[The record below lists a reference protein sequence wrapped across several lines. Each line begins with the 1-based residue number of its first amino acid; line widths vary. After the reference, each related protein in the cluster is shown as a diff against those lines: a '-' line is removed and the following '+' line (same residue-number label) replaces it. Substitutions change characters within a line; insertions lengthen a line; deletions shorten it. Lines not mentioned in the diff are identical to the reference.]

1 VGRARPPQTRQIQ
14 DLFLRDVT
22 LTLDT
27 MSLLTLPSRVRRPR
41 HSTTRLAAA
50 VASHNPLPPPVQA
63 RVQLS
68 ADLVSAL
75 LEVEGRQRPTL
86 DDLEWADA
94 LAARMATRQAQRVA
108 NDLLYCA
115 STATTPRRR
124 PTTAF

>member
-1 VGRARPPQTRQIQ
+1 
-14 DLFLRDVT
+14 
-22 LTLDT
+22 

-41 HSTTRLAAA
+41 HSTTRLATA
-50 VASHNPLPPPVQA
+50 VTSHSPLPPPVRA

-94 LAARMATRQAQRVA
+94 VAARLAERQAQR
-108 NDLLYCA
+108 LA
-115 STATTPRRR
+115 SPSG
-124 PTTAF
+124 

>member
-1 VGRARPPQTRQIQ
+1 LFAS
-14 DLFLRDVT
+14 DLAPT
-22 LTLDT
+22 LNS

-41 HSTTRLAAA
+41 HSTERLAAA
-50 VASHNPLPPPVQA
+50 VASHSPLPPPVQA

-94 LAARMATRQAQRVA
+94 LAVRMAARQARRM
-108 NDLLYCA
+108 
-115 STATTPRRR
+115 TALQE
-124 PTTAF
+124 AV